1 MSDSEFYSTFI
12 MGMACATILW
22 MGVFAWAFMRA
33 PRSTRRTRSVE
44 PPKPGTY
51 TLWSGDKDALPVGP
65 EERRWF
71 VLKQRNRKNRVT
83 KSFGEDV

>member
-1 MSDSEFYSTFI
+1 MTDDPNFTATFI

-33 PRSTRRTRSVE
+33 PRSMRRSR
-44 PPKPGTY
+44 
-51 TLWSGDKDALPVGP
+51 
-65 EERRWF
+65 
-71 VLKQRNRKNRVT
+71 NRVT